1 MHNNG
6 PKSNGL
12 CWCERAC
19 VRMSVACLDFIFFTL
34 MLTGHLLT
42 AFTLHPVRQQLTF
55 HIDREGADKLHAAM
69 LNVFEVTIIWRYDDR
84 KTGAPGQ
91 STLKGKSYLPLPFLF
106 RFYCVRFS
114 TVKSADTCQT
124 FSQVKY
130 SLNPNSFCFTFRL

>member
-12 CWCERAC
+12 CLCERAC
-19 VRMSVACLDFIFFTL
+19 LRMCESHALIFLVFTL
-34 MLTGHLLT
+34 MLACHLLT
-42 AFTLHPVRQQLTF
+42 AFTLHSVRQQLTF

-91 STLKGKSYLPLPFLF
+91 STSKGKSYLPLRFLF
-106 RFYCVRFS
+106 RFYCVCFS
-114 TVKSADTCQT
+114 TVKSVDTCQNI
-124 FSQVKY
+124 FADKIFLEPQ
-130 SLNPNSFCFTFRL
+130 